1 MHKKLQRKNEK
12 GGSLTVYGLAF
23 ASDETQPWGPL
34 ERKLWRAGR
43 SEKIAVLPC
52 QHGYR
57 RHRVHV
63 ARVYDG
69 FVEMIGGCVAVR
81 MPDSDSDFDS
91 NLHGVIMRIVVKVRG
106 PD

>member
-1 MHKKLQRKNEK
+1 M
-12 GGSLTVYGLAF
+12 YGQSF
-23 ASDETQPWGPL
+23 ASDETQPWGPF

-63 ARVYDG
+63 ARGYDG

-81 MPDSDSDFDS
+81 MPDFDFAS
-91 NLHGVIMRIVVKVRG
+91 NLHGVIMRIVVKVRC

>member
-1 MHKKLQRKNEK
+1 MKR
-12 GGSLTVYGLAF
+12 GGRPTVHGQAL
-23 ASDETQPWGPL
+23 ASDETQPWGPF
-34 ERKLWRAGR
+34 ERKLWRGGR

-52 QHGYR
+52 QHGYL

-81 MPDSDSDFDS
+81 MPDSDSDFDFDFDS
-91 NLHGVIMRIVVKVRG
+91 NLHGVIMRIVVKVRC